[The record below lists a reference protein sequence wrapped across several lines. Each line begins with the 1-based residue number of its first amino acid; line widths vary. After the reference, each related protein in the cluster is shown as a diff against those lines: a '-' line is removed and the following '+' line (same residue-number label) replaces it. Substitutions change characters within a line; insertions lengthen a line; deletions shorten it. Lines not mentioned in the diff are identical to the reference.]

1 MARRLRQVVDL
12 YTTGQ
17 VVTLRD
23 GTPVWVQPLN
33 PFEADTAR
41 NEAQVAKTR
50 ITMAIREFGSEE
62 QQRVREYF
70 MSDGVDGARLRLIEA
85 KTSERMARIFD
96 GIRND
101 PEWSERLQ
109 IIERGAE
116 QTAPFEPEEEKL
128 LIKLTE
134 DYTDELTKRIDNE
147 RQFQT
152 ETYEHMDEDALWDEY
167 LQWFIDRRAGEKMM
181 AEYRTHQVLYGVRVC
196 EGRHIDHDEW
206 DHSECNSHQ
215 EKLFADKDEVRNS
228 PEVLLDL
235 LFAACEDVDMSARE
249 AKNSDR
255 QGSSSDS
262 SPLPSAAAE
271 STASTQDET
280 PVAPPGSSPSPS
292 DTRSPS
298 LAGAS

>member
-17 VVTLRD
+17 VVELRD

-70 MSDGVDGARLRLIEA
+70 LSDGLDGARLRLVEA
-85 KTSERMARIFD
+85 KTSERMPKIFD

-101 PEWSERLQ
+101 PDWSERLQ
-109 IIERGAE
+109 VIERGAE
-116 QTAPFEPEEEKL
+116 QTAPFEPEEERL

-134 DYTDELTKRIDNE
+134 DYTEELTKRIDNE

-152 ETYEHMDEDALWDEY
+152 ESFASLDEEALWEEY

-181 AEYRTHQVLYGVRVC
+181 GEYRVHQVLFGVRC
-196 EGRHIDHDEW
+196 CAGAQTDGQW
-206 DHSECNSHQ
+206 DHSGCDSHR
-215 EKLFADKDEVRNS
+215 ERLFADKDEVRTS
-228 PEVLLDL
+228 PEALLDL
-235 LFAACEDVDMSARE
+235 LFAACEDVDMTARE

-292 DTRSPS
+292 DTPSPS
-298 LAGAS
+298 LAGVS